1 MKQLKYIFLLFFTVI
16 LTSCMEINS
25 ENPKEIF
32 ELWTGNELPKEIK
45 LVNGKY
51 WQSAHWTKEYEVYA
65 EIKSTET
72 WWNDFKNNNELN
84 NFKSSLNNDIEE
96 KFFKNKN
103 EEIIK
108 QLNWFKPEKNSEIY
122 IKGSSEYFCNPKTK
136 ILFIHEIQL

>member
-108 QLNWFKPEKNSEIY
+108 QPNWFKPEKNSEIY

>member
-51 WQSAHWTKEYEVYA
+51 WQSAHWSKEYEVYA

-103 EEIIK
+103 EELIK
-108 QLNWFKPEKNSEIY
+108 QPNWFKPEKNYEIY
-122 IKGSSEYFCNPKTK
+122 IKGSSEYFWNPKTK

>member
-16 LTSCMEINS
+16 LTSCLEINS

-72 WWNDFKNNNELN
+72 WWNDFKNNNQLN
-84 NFKSSLNNDIEE
+84 DFKSSFNNDIED

-103 EEIIK
+103 KDIIE
-108 QLNWFKPEKNSEIY
+108 QPNWFNPGKSSEIY
-122 IKGSSEYFCNPKTK
+122 IKGESEFFWNPKTK
-136 ILFIHEIQL
+136 TIFIHEIQL

>member
-1 MKQLKYIFLLFFTVI
+1 MKHLKLLLFLVFSITFS
-16 LTSCMEINS
+16 SCSEVNS

-32 ELWTGNELPKEIK
+32 ELWTGSELPKDIE

-51 WQSAHWTKEYEVYA
+51 WESAHWSKEYEVYA

-72 WWNDFKNNNELN
+72 WWNDFKNNNQLED
-84 NFKSSLNNDIEE
+84 FKSSLNNDIEE

-108 QLNWFKPEKNSEIY
+108 QPHWFKPDKSSEIY
-122 IKGSSEYFCNPKTK
+122 IKGSSEFFWNPKTNT
-136 ILFIHEIQL
+136 IFIHEIQL

>member
-65 EIKSTET
+65 EIKYTET

-122 IKGSSEYFCNPKTK
+122 IKGSSEYFWNPKTK

>member
-1 MKQLKYIFLLFFTVI
+1 MKYFKYIFLLFFTAL

-32 ELWTGNELPKEIK
+32 ELWTGHQQPKEIT

-51 WQSAHWTKEYEVYA
+51 WQSAHWTKEYEIYA

-72 WWNDFKNNNELN
+72 WWNDFKINNQLSD
-84 NFKSSLNNDIEE
+84 FKSSFNNEIQE
-96 KFFKNKN
+96 KFYKNKN

-108 QLNWFKPEKNSEIY
+108 QPNWFNPEKSSEIF
-122 IKGSSEYFCNPKTK
+122 IKGSSEFFWNSKTK
-136 ILFIHEIQL
+136 TLFVHEIQL

>member
-103 EEIIK
+103 EKLIK
-108 QLNWFKPEKNSEIY
+108 QPNWFKPEKNSEIY
-122 IKGSSEYFCNPKTK
+122 IKGSSEYFWNPKTK

>member
-65 EIKSTET
+65 EIKSTEP

-103 EEIIK
+103 EELIK
-108 QLNWFKPEKNSEIY
+108 KPNWFKPEKNSEIY
-122 IKGSSEYFCNPKTK
+122 IKGSSEYFWNPKTK

>member
-51 WQSAHWTKEYEVYA
+51 WQSAHWTKEYEEYA
-65 EIKSTET
+65 EIKS
-72 WWNDFKNNNELN
+72 
-84 NFKSSLNNDIEE
+84 
-96 KFFKNKN
+96 
-103 EEIIK
+103 
-108 QLNWFKPEKNSEIY
+108 
-122 IKGSSEYFCNPKTK
+122 
-136 ILFIHEIQL
+136 

>member
-72 WWNDFKNNNELN
+72 WWNDFKNNNQLED
-84 NFKSSLNNDIEE
+84 FKSSLNNDIEE
-96 KFFKNKN
+96 KFFENKN

-108 QLNWFKPEKNSEIY
+108 QPHWFKPDKSSEIY
-122 IKGSSEYFCNPKTK
+122 IKGSSEFFWNPKTNT
-136 ILFIHEIQL
+136 IFIHKIQL

>member
-1 MKQLKYIFLLFFTVI
+1 MKQLKYIFLLFFTVL

-96 KFFKNKN
+96 KFFKNK
-103 EEIIK
+103 K
-108 QLNWFKPEKNSEIY
+108 KKL
-122 IKGSSEYFCNPKTK
+122 
-136 ILFIHEIQL
+136 

>member
-122 IKGSSEYFCNPKTK
+122 IKGSSEYFWNPKTK

>member
-1 MKQLKYIFLLFFTVI
+1 MKQLKYIFLLFFTVL

-108 QLNWFKPEKNSEIY
+108 QPNWFKPEKNSGIY
-122 IKGSSEYFCNPKTK
+122 IKGSSEYFWNPKTK

>member
-84 NFKSSLNNDIEE
+84 NFKSSLNDDIEE

-108 QLNWFKPEKNSEIY
+108 QPNWFKPEKNSGIY
-122 IKGSSEYFCNPKTK
+122 IKGSSEYFWNPKTK